1 MMRPAVVAVL
11 LSTAAC
17 STAGDPPQS
26 PGANPAAR
34 TGNPPGAADQPA
46 TRFELPAD
54 DPVDHHSCARPGE
67 VHTVHLDLDLALDFA
82 AHRASGTAT
91 HTLFR
96 TDPQAPLWLD
106 TDGLEIETVA
116 DERGQRL
123 PYALG
128 AADPHLGQPLRID
141 LGPDTKQVV
150 VRYRTAADAEA
161 MQWLQPEQTN
171 GGTKP
176 FLFTQGQAILTRSWI
191 PLQDSPAV
199 RITWSASV
207 QAPADLEVVMSASAR
222 GGGNGTGRTTFRMT
236 EAVPPYLIALACGD
250 LQRRELSPRCA
261 VWAEPALVDA
271 AAQEFADLEAMVA
284 ACERLF
290 GPYRWG
296 RYDVLV
302 LPPSFPFGG
311 MENPCLT
318 FATPTILAG
327 DKSLVSLLAH
337 ELAHSWSGNLVT
349 NATWRDFWLNEGFTV
364 YLENRIMEQVFGAGR
379 AAMEIVLGMGE
390 LRAELA
396 ELPAQDQVL
405 HVDLQGRNPDDGMTQ
420 VPYQKGAALLRRLEQ
435 LFGRDRL
442 DAFLRSWFDG
452 HAFTSVTTRTFVEF
466 LQRELLARD
475 PAAASQLDLGRWLS
489 APGLPAD
496 APESQSELFAAVD
509 QALVQFAA
517 DQDARALPAQAWV
530 TQQWLRFLAGL
541 REPSLGQLAALDAAW
556 QLTRST
562 NNEVLCAWLCLAARH
577 GYRPADRRI
586 ELFLTTVGRRKFV
599 KPLFEALLARPDGRV
614 QALSI
619 YRKARPRYHAV
630 TVRTLDSLL
639 GWQATDR

>member
-1 MMRPAVVAVL
+1 
-11 LSTAAC
+11 
-17 STAGDPPQS
+17 
-26 PGANPAAR
+26 
-34 TGNPPGAADQPA
+34 
-46 TRFELPAD
+46 LPAN
-54 DPVDHHSCARPGE
+54 DPVDHHSCARPAE
-67 VHTVHLDLDLALDFA
+67 VQSTHLDLDLTLDFVT
-82 AHRASGTAT
+82 HRAAGTAT
-91 HTLFR
+91 HRLNR
-96 TDPQAPLWLD
+96 RDPTAPLWLD
-106 TDGLEIETVA
+106 TDGLEIEVVT
-116 DERGQRL
+116 DQRGRRL
-123 PYALG
+123 RFELAAETPQLG
-128 AADPHLGQPLRID
+128 RPLRID
-141 LGPDTKQVV
+141 LGQDTEQVV

-161 MQWLQPEQTN
+161 MQWLGPEQTN

-199 RITWSASV
+199 RITWGAIV
-207 QAPADLEVVMSASAR
+207 HAPADLEVVMSASAR
-222 GGGNGTGRTTFRMT
+222 GGGNGTTTFRMG

-261 VWAEPALVDA
+261 VWAEPAMVDA
-271 AAQEFADLEAMVA
+271 AAQEFSDLEAMVK

-379 AAMEIVLGMGE
+379 AAMEIALGMGE

-435 LFGRDRL
+435 LFGRERL

-452 HAFTSVTTRTFVEF
+452 HAFTSVTTHTFVAF
-466 LQRELLARD
+466 LQRELLASD
-475 PAAASQLDLGRWLS
+475 PTAAAKLDLAAWLT

-496 APESQSELFAAVD
+496 APESLSELFAAVD
-509 QALVQFAA
+509 QALAQFAA
-517 DQDARALPAQAWV
+517 DEDARALPAKTWV

-541 REPSLGQLAALDAAW
+541 RQPTFSQLVALDSAFG
-556 QLTRST
+556 LTRGT
-562 NNEVLCAWLCLAARH
+562 NSEVLCAWLCLCARH

-614 QALSI
+614 QALAI

-639 GWQATDR
+639 GLQTTDR